1 MASPLNDSKHLR
13 NYAGGRIGVILTGI
27 VLGMPMVVE
36 AEKRALWVP
45 NGSFESPSTDF
56 VNIRVDGW
64 LKTARPADYPEGG
77 GFLWDQLAGVFRNTP
92 PGSPDHISNMDGKQ
106 ALYLFAIPGVGLIKD
121 VTSTDSPDSSA
132 NSNFPHRFE
141 IGSRYTLRVGVIGQG
156 GGMLPGVPIDID
168 LYWRDEL
175 GKIHSVSTTRVT
187 NSQALYPNRQQFVDA
202 VVVTPLVQT
211 TDPWAGR
218 PMGIRFL
225 SQVEDAE
232 RGGYWDLDNIRLEQ
246 ELPDLEAPRMTL
258 RVDPTAQSWTITW
271 PGRRGESYDLMES
284 SDLLAWS
291 PVVVGLTAND
301 TSIEHTLPIGKSGHN
316 FMRVF
321 VRRP

>member
-1 MASPLNDSKHLR
+1 
-13 NYAGGRIGVILTGI
+13 
-27 VLGMPMVVE
+27 
-36 AEKRALWVP
+36 
-45 NGSFESPSTDF
+45 
-56 VNIRVDGW
+56 
-64 LKTARPADYPEGG
+64 
-77 GFLWDQLAGVFRNTP
+77 
-92 PGSPDHISNMDGKQ
+92 MDGKQ
-106 ALYLFAIPGVGLIKD
+106 ALYLFAIPGVGLLKD
-121 VTSTDSPDSSA
+121 ATSTDSPDSST
-132 NSNFPHRFE
+132 NPTFSHRFE
-141 IGSRYTLRVGVIGQG
+141 IGSRYTLRVGVLGQG
-156 GGMLPGVPIDID
+156 GGMRPGVPIDID

-187 NSQALYPNRQQFVDA
+187 NSQALYPDRQQFVDA
-202 VVVTPLVQT
+202 VVVTPLVQP
-211 TDPWAGR
+211 TDPWAGH

-258 RVDPTAQSWTITW
+258 RVDPTSQSWTISW

-291 PVVVGLTAND
+291 PVVLGLTAND
-301 TSIEHTLPIGKSGHN
+301 TTIEQTLPIGNSGHN